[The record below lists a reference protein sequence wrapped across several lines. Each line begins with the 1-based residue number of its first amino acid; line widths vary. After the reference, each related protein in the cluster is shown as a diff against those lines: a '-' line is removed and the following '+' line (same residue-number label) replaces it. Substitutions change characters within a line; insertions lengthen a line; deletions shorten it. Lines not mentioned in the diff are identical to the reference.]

1 MTKMNPMKYLGGL
14 AVALLLAACGGGS
27 PESIAIGTPPPPP
40 VVIPPPVVEPPPVRV
55 MPAFVE
61 VLTSSN
67 SLLSAGAEVV
77 VTAVV
82 KNAANVAMPNQS
94 VAFSAT
100 SGSLLSAVTETDA
113 SGVATARL
121 TAGSN
126 KSVRN
131 ITVSVTAG
139 TAVGNVVVPVTG
151 TRLTVTGVGTLKTG
165 EVASYTV
172 RTFDSS
178 GNPIANASVAVSST
192 LSNGISLPTVTTDA
206 TGNGSF
212 IYTANNSGVD
222 ALSVAALGTTAQ
234 TPVVVSGIDFSALS
248 PAPAATIPVTSPQTI
263 TVRYRSG
270 GVGVAGQTVNFIS
283 TRGTFVTPTVM
294 TNAQGDASASLSS
307 TTAGPATVSAFIA
320 GVGQVNLQVQFVATV
335 PASLLLQVNP
345 NAVLPNPIGATTNQ
359 TTVEAVVRDAA
370 GNAVA
375 NRQVNFVTLQDV
387 SNGTL
392 QPGSAVTDSNGRA
405 QVQFIPGGNSTPSDG
420 VKLQATVAGTTVRGD
435 ASLTV
440 NGQALF
446 INLGFGNTISNV
458 DETTYSKLFS
468 VYVTDANGN
477 AVGNQ
482 QVTLVAIPDEYYK
495 GTLEIPTGT
504 FGASWAYA
512 GVPAACPNEDLNAN
526 GILNADEDFNGDGVL
541 TPGNPAVPFPGRIT
555 TDSQGRA
562 TFELRYGEQ
571 FAPWVNLK
579 LSARASVGGT
589 ESITSIKY
597 LMVGSASDFNS
608 SNPPAGVRSP
618 YGVSA
623 NCSSAQ

>member
-1 MTKMNPMKYLGGL
+1 MIKMNPMKYLGGL
-14 AVALLLAACGGGS
+14 AVALLLSACGGGS
-27 PESIAIGTPPPPP
+27 PDSIAIGTPP
-40 VVIPPPVVEPPPVRV
+40 VVAI
-55 MPAFVE
+55 PAFVE

-67 SLLSAGAEVV
+67 SLLSAGSEVV

-82 KNAANVAMPNQS
+82 KNAANVAMPNQP

-100 SGSLLSAVTETDA
+100 SGSLLSAATETDA
-113 SGVATARL
+113 SGVATAKL
-121 TAGSN
+121 TAGSD

-139 TAVGNVVVPVTG
+139 AAVGNVAVPVTG
-151 TRLTVTGVGTLKTG
+151 TRLTITGVGTLQTG

-172 RTFDSS
+172 RTLDSS

-192 LSNGISLPTVTTDA
+192 LNNSISLPTVTTDA
-206 TGNGSF
+206 AGNGSF
-212 IYTANNSGVD
+212 IYTANNSGAD
-222 ALSVAALGTTAQ
+222 TLRVASLGTSAQ
-234 TPVVVSGIDFSALS
+234 TPVAVSGIDFSALS
-248 PAPAATIPVTSPQTI
+248 PAPATTIPVTTAQPI
-263 TVRYRSG
+263 TVRYRNG
-270 GVGVAGQTVNFIS
+270 GIGVAGQTVNFTS
-283 TRGTFVTPTVM
+283 TRGAFVPSTTT
-294 TNAQGDASASLSS
+294 TNAAGEASASLSS

-320 GVGQVNLQVQFVATV
+320 GVGQVNLQVQFVATA
-335 PASLLLQVNP
+335 PATLLLQANP
-345 NAVLPNPIGATTNQ
+345 NAVLPNPSGSATNQ
-359 TTVEAVVRDAA
+359 STVEAVIRDAA

-387 SNGTL
+387 SNGRL
-392 QPGSAVTDSNGRA
+392 EPGSAVTDSNGRA

-420 VKLQATVAGTTVRGD
+420 VRLQATVAGTNVSGST
-435 ASLTV
+435 SLTV

-495 GTLEIPTGT
+495 GTLAKPLGALTWTYSDVPT
-504 FGASWAYA
+504 
-512 GVPAACPNEDLNAN
+512 ACRNEDLNAN
-526 GILNADEDFNGDGVL
+526 GNLDAGEDFNGDGVL
-541 TPGNPAVPFPGRIT
+541 TPGNPATPFPGSVT
-555 TDSQGRA
+555 TNAEGRA
-562 TFELRYGEQ
+562 VFELRYGEQ

-589 ESITSIKY
+589 ESTRSIQY
-597 LMVGSASDFNS
+597 LMVGSATDFNG

-623 NCSSAQ
+623 DCAIAQ